1 VMVTNNGKVLAQPSS
16 LSSDGSSFTVTYIS
30 SR

>member
-16 LSSDGSSFTVTYIS
+16 LSSDGSSFTVTYIG